1 MKLKEKKLFLNIN
14 EYIIILFILS
24 LFHPIFGFIFYIGS
38 LKLIQKE
45 KVIGAIKYMI
55 IVTMRDLLSSAV
67 GASLGNLNTLKLC
80 IILVISLY
88 ILKLT
93 FYNIKSQGIK
103 LILFFTMLFCVYV
116 TLTSFISGSYPIV
129 SIFKVW
135 IFGLN
140 FVAIIY
146 GIYYTRKKIDWLYY
160 IFYVLTPFFVISFFI
175 IPFGKFRIVND
186 NFQGVFNHVN
196 LMGIMGTLYISVL
209 LNIKKNKMDIYTILI
224 VLILYMQYLT
234 ASRTGMFVSIFII
247 FVHFLININVKKA
260 ICFLMIIT
268 IAFSFYYYN
277 STIKNIVNTEI
288 HEYIYK
294 NNTNDILSSR
304 RELQQN
310 FQEKYQNN
318 PLIGSG
324 FMVPFDQAVQDYSFD
339 MSIIYE
345 PGNLFWELIGGVGI
359 IGFVL
364 FILLII
370 LILCRGNLDRISLIL
385 SSIGVCL
392 GEMVFFSVNNMA
404 VLLYVFIAIFL
415 IKPYTRRIID
425 EK

>member
-55 IVTMRDLLSSAV
+55 IVTMRDLLSSAS

-103 LILFFTMLFCVYV
+103 LILFFTILFCVYV
-116 TLTSFISGSYPIV
+116 TLTSSISSSYPIV

-135 IFGLN
+135 SFGLN
-140 FVAIIY
+140 FIAVIY
-146 GIYYTRKKIDWLYY
+146 GIYYTKEKMDWLHY

-175 IPFGKFRIVND
+175 IPFEKFRIVND

-196 LMGIMGTLYISVL
+196 IMGIMGTLYISVL

-224 VLILYMQYLT
+224 VFTLYMQYLT

-247 FVHFLININVKKA
+247 FIHFLMNINVKKA
-260 ICFLMIIT
+260 IYFLMIGT
-268 IAFSFYYYN
+268 IVFSFYYYN

-310 FQEKYQNN
+310 SQEKYQNN

-324 FMVPFDQAVQDYSFD
+324 FMVPFDQVVQDYSFNI
-339 MSIIYE
+339 SIIYE
-345 PGNLFWELIGGVGI
+345 PGNLFWELIGDVGI
-359 IGFVL
+359 IGFFL
-364 FILLII
+364 FMLLIVSI
-370 LILCRGNLDRISLIL
+370 LWKSNLKHISLII
-385 SSIGVCL
+385 SSIGICF
-392 GEMVFFSVNNMA
+392 GEMVFFSINNMA
-404 VLLYVFIAIFL
+404 ILLYIL
-415 IKPYTRRIID
+415 IGIHLIRER
-425 EK
+425 